1 MMQVVGTPVRVSATG
16 AVLRTSG
23 YLIGVL
29 CNSSTSGTL
38 TLRDD
43 TAGSAT
49 PFANAIPMT
58 AGAYI
63 PIPAALANGL
73 HATIGGTAAD
83 VTLFVGI

>member
-58 AGAYI
+58 AESW
-63 PIPAALANGL
+63 
-73 HATIGGTAAD
+73 AD
-83 VTLFVGI
+83 TWTDKFLLDELLDRHVRNS